1 MPGILPYLGRSTQPP
16 RSRFHHEIWA
26 RSHFSP
32 ISIIA
37 VGIEW
42 CPNLR
47 TSSARSREH
56 SQVGTGPPWQLLDRP
71 PGAGVGMPVV
81 IGPAPAGPANGPLAN
96 QPGPD
101 VPCQRREPLMR
112 RWYGSGREGRAAA
125 VCWSA
130 VTIAGSWGGTA
141 VRWR

>member
-71 PGAGVGMPVV
+71 PGAGV
-81 IGPAPAGPANGPLAN
+81 
-96 QPGPD
+96 
-101 VPCQRREPLMR
+101 PCQRREPLMR
-112 RWYGSGREGRAAA
+112 RWYGSGREGLVELFDANADVGVADVVKQRGELRLAD
-125 VCWSA
+125 SP
-130 VTIAGSWGGTA
+130 AGLLQPLD
-141 VRWR
+141 RP